1 VAQLETA
8 SSPETR
14 AASSEEGDPVAAVP
28 ADDLTPVVGANLR
41 RLRLKRGLSLERLAR
56 ASGVSR
62 AMLGQVELGQSTPTI
77 NVLWKVARAL
87 NVSFSTFLG
96 QREKAST
103 VVVLE
108 SKRAKLLTSQ
118 DGSFTSRALF
128 PMGEPRKVEF
138 YQLKLSPGGHERADA
153 HPPGTSENL
162 VVASGAL
169 ELVVDSER
177 FQLKEGDAIHF
188 VADVPHEYRNP
199 GLVEAHMYLV
209 MTYV

>member
-1 VAQLETA
+1 MAQLETA
-8 SSPETR
+8 ASPDIA
-14 AASSEEGDPVAAVP
+14 AASTDEAVAS
-28 ADDLTPVVGANLR
+28 DDLTPVVGANLR
-41 RLRLKRGLSLERLAR
+41 RLRVQRGLSLERLAR

-96 QREKAST
+96 RSEKPTT

-108 SKRAKLLTSQ
+108 AKRAKLLTSQ
-118 DGSFTSRALF
+118 DGSFSSRALF
-128 PMGEPRKVEF
+128 PVGEPRKVEF
-138 YQLKLSPGGHERADA
+138 YQLKLSPGGLERADA

-162 VVASGAL
+162 VVASGSL
-169 ELVVDSER
+169 ELTVDSER
-177 FQLKEGDAIHF
+177 FYLKEGDAIHF

-199 GLVEAHMYLV
+199 ALVETNLYLV
-209 MTYV
+209 MTYL

>member
-1 VAQLETA
+1 MAQLETA
-8 SSPETR
+8 TPPRTASAEDETSS
-14 AASSEEGDPVAAVP
+14 
-28 ADDLTPVVGANLR
+28 DDLTPVVGANLR

-96 QREKAST
+96 QREKPST

-108 SKRAKLLTSQ
+108 CKRAKLLTSH

-128 PMGEPRKVEF
+128 PVGEPRKVEF
-138 YQLKLSPGGHERADA
+138 YHLKLGAGGLERADA

-162 VVASGAL
+162 VVASGTL
-169 ELVVDSER
+169 ELTVESER
-177 FQLKEGDAIHF
+177 FHLKEGDAIHF

-199 GLVEAHMYLV
+199 GLVETSMYLV

>member
-8 SSPETR
+8 PSPEI
-14 AASSEEGDPVAAVP
+14 SSDPQVVP
-28 ADDLTPVVGANLR
+28 PDDLTSVVGANLR

-96 QREKAST
+96 QREKEST

-108 SKRAKLLTSQ
+108 GKRAKLLTSQ

-138 YQLKLSPGGHERADA
+138 YQLKLSPGGLERADA

-169 ELVVDSER
+169 ELTVDEER

-188 VADVPHEYRNP
+188 VADVPHQYRNP
-199 GLVEAHMYLV
+199 GLVEASMYLV